1 MVLATK
7 PANMA
12 GTVIVVVMR
21 FGPTA
26 AFLAWLRRQD
36 AKSLKG
42 FDVEMGGVA
51 TGIVPPPTLLP
62 CQGLCH
68 SAPSINPA
76 IP

>member
-1 MVLATK
+1 MVLATQ

-12 GTVIVVVMR
+12 GPVIVIVMR

-36 AKSLKG
+36 AKPLKG
-42 FDVEMGGVA
+42 FDVEVGCVA
-51 TGIVPPPTLLP
+51 TGMIPPPTLLS
-62 CQGLCH
+62 CEGLCH
-68 SAPSINPA
+68 NAPSINPA